1 MNHVDYTPGVMG
13 RESSTPIE
21 WLPLGRQ
28 ITELVNAW
36 SNRND
41 IVAFV
46 GPGAGGK
53 TAAFFTP
60 ATADMELSIPM
71 AFGTSVQPGD
81 IGNMHEKKTQYAW
94 AKATGCVCHEAMHAR
109 YSLWDLAK
117 AANDLNELQHST
129 LGCFE

>member
-60 ATADMELSIPM
+60 ATAEMELSIPM
-71 AFGTSVQPGD
+71 AFGASVQPGD
-81 IGNMHEKKTQYAW
+81 IGKRWQERVRHLILLVILLGGYFS
-94 AKATGCVCHEAMHAR
+94 HEACTLNQVSWSGA
-109 YSLWDLAK
+109 YSATTIG
-117 AANDLNELQHST
+117 Q
-129 LGCFE
+129 